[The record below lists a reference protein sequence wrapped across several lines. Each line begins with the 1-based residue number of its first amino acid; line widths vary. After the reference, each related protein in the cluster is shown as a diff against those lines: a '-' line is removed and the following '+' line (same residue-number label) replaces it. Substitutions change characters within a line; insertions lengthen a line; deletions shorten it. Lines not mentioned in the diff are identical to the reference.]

1 MKKREIKFK
10 SSSDNYSI
18 IIGNN
23 ILSYLSKRIK
33 LLCPKTKKIAIIFDN
48 NVPQKFRGILKKKL
62 KSYHIIFFSFNS
74 NEKSKNINTINF
86 FLNKLLHF
94 RNIH

>member
-23 ILSYLSKRIK
+23 ILNYLSKKIK
-33 LLCPKTKKIAIIFDN
+33 LLCPKTRKIAIIFDN
-48 NVPQKFRGILKKKL
+48 NVPQKFRKTFKKKL
-62 KSYHIIFFSFNS
+62 KNYNILFFSFNS
-74 NEKSKNINTINF
+74 SEKSKTLI
-86 FLNKLLHF
+86 L
-94 RNIH
+94 